1 MILLAYLHNPFD
13 VLFHIVIVLAIWGFL
28 LFLLIAFVRFLIRL
42 RREGV
47 KDDDD

>member
-1 MILLAYLHNPFD
+1 MTLLAYLHNPID
-13 VLFHIVIVLAIWGFL
+13 SLILISIVLAVWGFL

>member
-1 MILLAYLHNPFD
+1 MTLLVYLHNPIDGLMLVF
-13 VLFHIVIVLAIWGFL
+13 IVLAFWGFL